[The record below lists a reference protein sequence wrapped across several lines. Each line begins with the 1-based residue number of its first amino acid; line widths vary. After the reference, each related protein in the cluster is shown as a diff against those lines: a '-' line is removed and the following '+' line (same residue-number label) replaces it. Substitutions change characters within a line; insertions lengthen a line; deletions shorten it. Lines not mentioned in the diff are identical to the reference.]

1 MRLVIAGGLGHIGS
15 SFLHNKSF
23 TDYFDKIYIID
34 NLSTERYTSLF
45 NLEKGRSF
53 ELITS
58 DIRNLSPSELARI
71 GYADVLIHLAALTNP
86 TALQGDT
93 EKALAYN
100 FEATK
105 AAVEISSKLNSA
117 LIFSSSTSVYSSQA
131 GILNEDTFIADTNST
146 YSRVKLQEEELILKS
161 NLRRSVIFRL
171 GTIAGISPGMR
182 FHTAVNKFCFDA
194 IINRRVEVW
203 DGALDLARP
212 YLSITD
218 AMSAFVLAATNEELR
233 GIYNLTTC
241 NLTVRE
247 ILEKI
252 EGIIG
257 KTFETKIISSP
268 YQAEKSYFVDSEK
281 VQKAG
286 LISRNMI
293 DQEIKDTI
301 EILGGLIDQG

>member
-23 TDYFDKIYIID
+23 TDYFDDIYIID

-45 NLEKGRSF
+45 NLEKGPSF
-53 ELITS
+53 ELINC
-58 DIRNLSPSELARI
+58 DIRNLGASEIARI
-71 GYADVLIHLAALTNP
+71 GHADALIHLAALTNP

-105 AAVEISSKLNSA
+105 AAVEVASQLNSA

-131 GILNEDTFIADTNST
+131 GVLYENSSISETNST

-194 IINRRVEVW
+194 IVNRRVNVW
-203 DGALDLARP
+203 DGALDLVRP
-212 YLSITD
+212 YLSTND
-218 AMSAFVLAATNEELR
+218 AMSAFALAVNHEELR

-247 ILEKI
+247 ILKKI
-252 EGIIG
+252 EATIG
-257 KTFETKIISSP
+257 SSFETKIISSP
-268 YQAEKSYFVDSEK
+268 YLAERNYFVDSTK
-281 VQKAG
+281 IRKTG
-286 LISRNMI
+286 LISKNTI

-301 EILGGLIDQG
+301 GILGGLVAKE

>member
-23 TDYFDKIYIID
+23 TDHFDEIFIID
-34 NLSTERYTSLF
+34 NFSTERYTSLF

-53 ELITS
+53 ELINC
-58 DIRNLSPSELARI
+58 DIRNLSYSEIARI
-71 GYADVLIHLAALTNP
+71 GHADVLIHLAAVTNP

-93 EKALAYN
+93 EKALAFN
-100 FEATK
+100 FETTK
-105 AAVEISSKLNSA
+105 AAVEVASKLNSA
-117 LIFSSSTSVYSSQA
+117 LIFSSSTSVYSSQV
-131 GILNEDTFIADTNST
+131 GVLNEDTHISDTNST
-146 YSRVKLQEEELILKS
+146 YSRVKLQEEELIQES

-194 IINRRVEVW
+194 IVNRRVTVW

-212 YLSITD
+212 YLSTTD
-218 AMSAFVLAATNEELR
+218 AKSAFVLAATNEGLR
-233 GIYNLTTC
+233 GTYNLTTC

-247 ILEKI
+247 ILAKI

-257 KTFETKIISSP
+257 STFETGIVPSP
-268 YQAEKSYFVDSEK
+268 YQVEKNYFVDSTK
-281 VQKAG
+281 IQKAG
-286 LISRNMI
+286 LKSKNTI
-293 DQEIKDTI
+293 DQEIKDTVG
-301 EILGGLIDQG
+301 ILGGLIARE